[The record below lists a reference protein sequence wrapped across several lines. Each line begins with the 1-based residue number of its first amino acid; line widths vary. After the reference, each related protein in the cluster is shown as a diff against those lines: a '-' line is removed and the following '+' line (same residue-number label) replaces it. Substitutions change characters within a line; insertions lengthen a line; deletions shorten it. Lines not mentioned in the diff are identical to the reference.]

1 MYIIMQY
8 ISKGGQQS
16 FPCHAAPSM
25 AVGTLSRVLT
35 HPPEI
40 KKDSLSKSF
49 VITRATNKV
58 AERAGFEPA
67 NAFTRY
73 SISNRAPS
81 AILSHLSI
89 DYSIVFMLDIAC
101 FSGGESEIR
110 THEAGFSRLLDFESS
125 AFDQLGHLS
134 SNP

>member
-1 MYIIMQY
+1 MYRAPPLAKG
-8 ISKGGQQS
+8 SKKEV
-16 FPCHAAPSM
+16 PA
-25 AVGTLSRVLT
+25 LSLK
-35 HPPEI
+35 PLAN
-40 KKDSLSKSF
+40 SLM
-49 VITRATNKV
+49 

-67 NAFTRY
+67 RELLTPY

-110 THEAGFSRLLDFESS
+110 THEAVISRLLDFESS

-134 SNP
+134 LNYQKTCLVVGQLLPAILPP

>member
-1 MYIIMQY
+1 MANKASPAMLRHPWPSEPYRGFSPTHVGIKRDFL
-8 ISKGGQQS
+8 SKSFVFSSGGEGGI
-16 FPCHAAPSM
+16 PSLLRHPGARDTRPSV
-25 AVGTLSRVLT
+25 AVGTLARVLT

-81 AILSHLSI
+81 AVLSHLST
-89 DYSIVFMLDIAC
+89 SI
-101 FSGGESEIR
+101 
-110 THEAGFSRLLDFESS
+110 
-125 AFDQLGHLS
+125 
-134 SNP
+134 

>member
-1 MYIIMQY
+1 
-8 ISKGGQQS
+8 
-16 FPCHAAPSM
+16 M
-25 AVGTLSRVLT
+25 AVGTLARVLT

-81 AILSHLSI
+81 AILSHLSTSI
-89 DYSIVFMLDIAC
+89 QLSILCKLAERVRFELTRRGLAAYSI
-101 FSGGESEIR
+101 S
-110 THEAGFSRLLDFESS
+110 SRAPSTNS
-125 AFDQLGHLS
+125 AISPQTREK
-134 SNP
+134 